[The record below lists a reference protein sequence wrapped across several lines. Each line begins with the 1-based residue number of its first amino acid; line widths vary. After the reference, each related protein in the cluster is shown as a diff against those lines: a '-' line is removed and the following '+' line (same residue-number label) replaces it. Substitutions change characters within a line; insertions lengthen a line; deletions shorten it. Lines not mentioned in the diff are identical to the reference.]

1 MFGCWCLS
9 CQASLTS
16 LLLQEKSA
24 TDKRFTEEKEE
35 KGTSQ
40 DKDDREVKDPPK
52 KQSNS
57 KP

>member
-1 MFGCWCLS
+1 
-9 CQASLTS
+9 
-16 LLLQEKSA
+16 LLQEKSA